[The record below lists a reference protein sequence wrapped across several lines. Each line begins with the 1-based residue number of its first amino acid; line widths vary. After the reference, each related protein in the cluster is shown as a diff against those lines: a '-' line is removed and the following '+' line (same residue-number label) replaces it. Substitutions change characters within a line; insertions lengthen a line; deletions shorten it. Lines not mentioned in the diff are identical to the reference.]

1 MAKFLIKHNFALKP
15 YISVVA
21 DDYRIGNEE
30 ARSQSIPPV
39 LLPASIELLTLFP
52 YYLDVVVNPTTGSY
66 TVVRKL
72 GASVPVD
79 NAEADNVSWEQPYL
93 SP

>member
-1 MAKFLIKHNFALKP
+1 MAKFLIKHNFALRP

-21 DDYRIGNEE
+21 DDYKIGAEE
-30 ARSQSIPPV
+30 ERSQSIPPV
-39 LLPASIELLTLFP
+39 MIPADPELLLLFP
-52 YYLDVVVNPTTGSY
+52 AGLAVLVSPLTGSY
-66 TVVRKL
+66 AVVRRL

-79 NAEADNVSWEQPYL
+79 NASSQQPYL